1 MKKISER
8 HKSTYFK
15 FLNSLPKKINKLY
28 FGKLIGK
35 FKLNNKSKKKKGF
48 DPVTNIDKAIEFF
61 LRKEISK
68 KFPKDGIIGEEFK
81 AKKSKSEFSW
91 IIDPIDGTRS
101 FIIGSPTWSNL
112 ISISYKNTPTL
123 GLVNFPMLK
132 KYYITGTNKTS
143 YLVENS
149 KYKKLRVIK
158 TNSLNNSKIAGN
170 FFGWL
175 SPNEQKKISRLTKL
189 MRFPCSDALS
199 YCQLC
204 EGKLNVVLQCYNK
217 IWDIHPMI
225 TLIKNAGGCIS
236 TWKDKDPKIGGSIV
250 ASSNKE
256 LHKKILKMLKPVA

>member
-1 MKKISER
+1 MKK
-8 HKSTYFK
+8 KDKLNYYK

-35 FKLNNKSKKKKGF
+35 FKLNNKSNKKNGF
-48 DPVTNIDKAIEFF
+48 DPVTNIDRALELF
-61 LRKEISK
+61 LRKEITK

-81 AKKSKSEFSW
+81 TRKTKSGFSW

-112 ISISYKNTPTL
+112 ISINYNNEPTL

-132 KYYITGTNKTS
+132 KYYITGADNNS
-143 YLVENS
+143 YLVENN
-149 KYKKLRVIK
+149 KFKRLKVIK
-158 TNSLNNSKIAGN
+158 SKSLNNSKIAGA

-175 SPNEQKKISRLTKL
+175 SLDEQKKISKLTRL
-189 MRFPCSDALS
+189 MRYPCSDALS

-204 EGKLNVVLQCYNK
+204 EGKLDVVLQCYNK

-225 TLIKNAGGCIS
+225 SLIKNAGGYIT
-236 TWKDKDPKIGGSIV
+236 TWKGKDARIGGSIV
-250 ASSNKE
+250 ASSNVG
-256 LHKKILKMLKPVA
+256 LHKKVLNLLKPVC